1 MTLKNSLRL
10 RQEILKKIKSQVQL
24 YLTEEPMDLRRYALA
39 YKKDIERSK
48 WTVTNG
54 EELQKKI
61 DRSDIVFGGDFHAFS
76 QAQRVHLRFLRE
88 IVPHRRVWLCLE
100 CFPSQVQKHINSYL
114 SGKISESDFLKRA
127 RWDQSWGFPW
137 DHYKPLVDLV
147 KQNGGRCIG
156 LNLLFKKRSGK
167 ILRSRDIHAAKILK
181 DVLQEKAAEDL
192 VYVVYGD
199 LHVAQGRL
207 PTDVEKKTKGEF
219 KSLTL
224 YLNPEKI
231 YFQLIK
237 KGLDRSGTVLKFNSQ
252 QYCVVESPPWVKWQS
267 YLLFL
272 EESLDR
278 SIDEEDRHFNYAE
291 TVSSLMKLMVADL
304 GLDSSKMD
312 LIEYVYSV
320 NDEEFLDLLAERL
333 DPKDFSMAEKIVA
346 ADVSFYWRKT
356 GTAYLARGTVNYA
369 SHLAGLVVHAHL
381 SCREKNFWALP
392 QFFTQNIWMEAM
404 AFFLSKTVNPH
415 RKSLSLSDL
424 KKQLAAFSPR
434 DSGEEAL
441 KIALDQKMYELIA
454 NYGERPSKRRLRS
467 RQSLSYLKAAQILG
481 AILGEKL
488 FLNYKAGRLS
498 RSLVLEWLS
507 APVDQENFDTIYY
520 QRVKALDRLELGE
533 KHARF

>member
-24 YLTEEPMDLRRYALA
+24 YLTEEPKDLRRYALA
-39 YKKDIERSK
+39 YKKDIERAR
-48 WTVTNG
+48 WTVASG
-54 EELQKKI
+54 EELQDKM
-61 DRSDIVFGGDFHAFS
+61 DHSDIIFGGDFHAFS

-88 IVPHRRVWLCLE
+88 VVLRRPVWLCLE
-100 CFPSQVQKHINSYL
+100 CFPSQAQRHINDYV
-114 SGKISESDFLKRA
+114 SGKITESDFLKRA
-127 RWDQSWGFPW
+127 RWDKSWGFPW
-137 DHYKPLVDLV
+137 AHYKPLVDLV
-147 KQNGGRCIG
+147 KASGGHCVG

-167 ILRSRDIHAAKILK
+167 ILRTRDLHATEILAK
-181 DVLQEKAAEDL
+181 VLQKKAPQDL

-207 PTDVEKKTKGEF
+207 PTDVEKKTKKKF
-219 KSLTL
+219 KALTL

-278 SIDEEDRHFNYAE
+278 SIDEEDRHFNYAD

-304 GLDSSKMD
+304 GLDISEVEPV
-312 LIEYVYSV
+312 EYVYSV

-333 DPKDFSMAEKIVA
+333 DPKDFAMAEQIVA

-356 GTAYLARGTVNYA
+356 GTAYLARSTVNYA

-381 SCREKNFWALP
+381 SQREKNFWELP
-392 QFFTQNIWMEAM
+392 QFFTQQIWMEAM
-404 AFFLSKTVNPH
+404 AFFLSKTINPH
-415 RKSLSLSDL
+415 RKSLSLNDL
-424 KKQLAAFSPR
+424 KKQLAAFSPK

-454 NYGERPSKRRLRS
+454 NYGEVPGQRRLRS
-467 RQSLSYLKAAQILG
+467 RHPLSYLKAAQILG

-488 FLNYKAGRLS
+488 FSNYKTGRLS

-507 APVDQENFDTIYY
+507 SPVDQENFDTIYY
-520 QRVKALDRLELGE
+520 QRVKALDGLELGDRN
-533 KHARF
+533 AGF